1 MSDQEQIV
9 KFLSRVSLFQ
19 ELKKGQ
25 LERLAKVVVV
35 HDYEVGDTIVTQ
47 GEGGVGL
54 FVLESGQADVIR
66 QAEDGTRTVVNTF
79 GPGDFFGELA
89 LLDEGVRTASVV
101 ATQPTKCLGLVR
113 WQFLAVLQD
122 DVDMAI
128 LILQEIAKRFRRAL
142 DTL

>member
-9 KFLSRVSLFQ
+9 EFLSGVSLFR
-19 ELKKGQ
+19 ELKKRQ

-35 HDYEVGDTIVTQ
+35 HDYKADDAIVTQ

-66 QAEDGTRTVVNTF
+66 QDEDGTRTVVNTF

-101 ATQPTKCLGLVR
+101 ATKPTKCLGLVR

-128 LILQEIAKRFRRAL
+128 LIMQEVARRFRRTL